1 MIHEETDVLIVGGGL
16 AGLCAA
22 ISSASDLS
30 KTLIVT
36 KTLLGAATT
45 TSMAAGIISAVTPYK
60 DPEDSTEI
68 HYQDTLKGGC
78 YVNDRQLARI
88 MVNDISKYFSRLV
101 DLGIEFE
108 GGEPRPAFIPGH
120 SKSRAYYMKGK
131 GIRLQNLLKNA
142 ALGLG
147 CRCLERTLITSL
159 VKEGDR
165 VVGAVGYKIDA
176 KEIVSISAKS
186 TILATG
192 GPGELYPRTL
202 MPIGSSGY
210 GCSLALKAGAEL
222 VDMEFVQFYP
232 VMVYEEGLPKI
243 FVDYPPLL
251 KNGGDVLD
259 EDGQSVFKKNKID
272 EPFKLTRDMFSI
284 LLAKEMLGGNK
295 EKRVYFDCRGIKEEA
310 IRSNTILANALHD
323 LESKRVPVRE
333 RPFGVSPYA
342 HYIMG
347 GIKVGKDCCTCVPGL
362 YAAGEA
368 VGGPHGANRIGGNAF
383 AAAIAF
389 GFRSGMAASMDCS
402 AVERGT
408 KEPFARACDELA
420 AQINSEGA
428 VSAEKLRSEV
438 QQIMWE
444 KAGLLRNREGTE
456 KALIALNTIRD
467 ARPSSKDPIDKL
479 ILPMMID
486 TAETIAISA
495 MIREESRGSHY
506 RLDFPEQSDNW
517 KKRILIRIKEKEC
530 EVNLIEV

>member
-1 MIHEETDVLIVGGGL
+1 MISEETDVLIVGGGL

-22 ISSASDLS
+22 IASASDLS

-45 TSMAAGIISAVTPYK
+45 TSMAAGIISAVTPHK

-78 YVNDRQLARI
+78 YVNDRSLARI

-159 VKEGDR
+159 VKDGER
-165 VVGAVGYKIDA
+165 VVGAVGYKIDT
-176 KEIVSISAKS
+176 KEIVTISAKS

-202 MPIGSSGY
+202 MPIGSTGY

-232 VMVYEEGLPKI
+232 VMVYEDGLPKI

-251 KNGGDVLD
+251 RNGGDVLD
-259 EDGQSVFKKNKID
+259 EDGVSVFKKNKID

-284 LLAKEMLGGNK
+284 LLAKEMLSGK
-295 EKRVYFDCRGIKEEA
+295 TERKVYFDCRGIKEEL
-310 IRSNTILANALHD
+310 IKSNMILANALRD
-323 LESKRVPVRE
+323 LESKRVPVKE

-347 GIKVGKDCCTCVPGL
+347 GVRVGKDCCTCVPGL

-383 AAAIAF
+383 AAAVAF

-402 AVERGT
+402 ATEAGS
-408 KEPFARACDELA
+408 KEPFKKACEELSA
-420 AQINSEGA
+420 SLSSEGE
-428 VSAEKLRSEV
+428 VSAQKLRSEV
-438 QQIMWE
+438 QQLMWE
-444 KAGLLRNREGTE
+444 KVGLLRTKEGTE
-456 KALIALNTIRD
+456 KALVAFNAIRE
-467 ARPSSKDPIDKL
+467 AIPASADPVEKL
-479 ILPMMID
+479 LLPMMID
-486 TAETIAISA
+486 TAEAIAISA

-506 RLDFPEQSDNW
+506 RTDFPEQSENW
-517 KKRILIRIKEKEC
+517 KKRISIRLKDGEC